1 MLKLKKFFIKYK
13 SYIICMTIVLLSS
26 LSIVFQSIDRK
37 EDLKVNNENI
47 KDYDGKIAVYITGE
61 VKNPGVYYLD
71 EQSARL
77 YNLLDVCGGILEDA
91 DIEKLNLAKKLVDSE
106 KIVITKKLEK
116 QNIEEIEEKI
126 DESEGTYYI
135 DEDDEKININ
145 NASKE
150 ELMSLNG
157 IGESTANKIIEYRK
171 KNSFVDIEDIMNV
184 DGIGKSKYENI
195 KNHICI

>member
-37 EDLKVNNENI
+37 EALKVNNENI

-126 DESEGTYYI
+126 DESEGTYCI

>member
-37 EDLKVNNENI
+37 EALKVNNENI

-116 QNIEEIEEKI
+116 QNIEEIEENI

-184 DGIGKSKYENI
+184 NGIGKSKYENI

>member
-37 EDLKVNNENI
+37 EALKVNNENI
-47 KDYDGKIAVYITGE
+47 KDYDGKISVYITGE

-126 DESEGTYYI
+126 DESVGTYYI

>member
-26 LSIVFQSIDRK
+26 LSIVFQNIDRK
-37 EDLKVNNENI
+37 EALKVNNENI

-184 DGIGKSKYENI
+184 DGIGKSKYEVPVNR
-195 KNHICI
+195 H

>member
-37 EDLKVNNENI
+37 ETLKVNNENI

>member
-1 MLKLKKFFIKYK
+1 MLKLKKFFVKYK
-13 SYIICMTIVLLSS
+13 TYIICMTIVLLSS
-26 LSIVFQSIDRK
+26 ISIVFQSIDRK
-37 EDLKVNNENI
+37 EALKVNNENL
-47 KDYDGKIAVYITGE
+47 KGYDGKIAVYITGE

-91 DIEKLNLAKKLVDSE
+91 DIEKLNLAMKIVDSE
-106 KIVITKKLEK
+106 KIVITKKSEK
-116 QNIEEIEEKI
+116 QNIEEKI
-126 DESEGTYYI
+126 DESEDAYYI

-157 IGESTANKIIEYRK
+157 IGESTASKIIEYRK

-195 KNHICI
+195 KNDICI

>member
-37 EDLKVNNENI
+37 EALKVNNENI

-106 KIVITKKLEK
+106 KIVITKKLEN

>member
-37 EDLKVNNENI
+37 EALKVNNENI

>member
-37 EDLKVNNENI
+37 EALKVNNENI

-106 KIVITKKLEK
+106 KIIITKKLEK

>member
-37 EDLKVNNENI
+37 EALKVNNENI

-135 DEDDEKININ
+135 NEDDEKININ

>member
-37 EDLKVNNENI
+37 EALKVNNENI

-135 DEDDEKININ
+135 GEDDEKININ

>member
-37 EDLKVNNENI
+37 EALKVNNENI

-135 DEDDEKININ
+135 DEDAEKININ

-157 IGESTANKIIEYRK
+157 IGESTANKIIEYIK

-184 DGIGKSKYENI
+184 YGIVKSKY
-195 KNHICI
+195 

>member
-1 MLKLKKFFIKYK
+1 MLKLKKFFVKYK

-37 EDLKVNNENI
+37 EALKVNNESI

>member
-37 EDLKVNNENI
+37 EALKVNNESI

>member
-37 EDLKVNNENI
+37 EALKVNNENI

-135 DEDDEKININ
+135 DEDAEKININ

>member
-37 EDLKVNNENI
+37 EALKVNNENI

-135 DEDDEKININ
+135 YEDDEKININ

>member
-26 LSIVFQSIDRK
+26 ISIVFQSIDRK
-37 EDLKVNNENI
+37 EALKVNNENI

-116 QNIEEIEEKI
+116 QNIEEKI